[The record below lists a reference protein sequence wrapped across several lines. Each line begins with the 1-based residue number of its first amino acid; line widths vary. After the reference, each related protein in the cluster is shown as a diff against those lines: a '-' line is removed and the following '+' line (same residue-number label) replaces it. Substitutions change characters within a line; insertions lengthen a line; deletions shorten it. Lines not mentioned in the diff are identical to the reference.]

1 MALHNFVSPV
11 PRTCGMASLWILT
24 TFASIRSF
32 VALLKLRIL
41 LLRMLLKSICKKSEL
56 FVENSG
62 SFEQFF
68 SDDDVRSGFLKG
80 DNFWITA

>member
-1 MALHNFVSPV
+1 
-11 PRTCGMASLWILT
+11 
-24 TFASIRSF
+24 
-32 VALLKLRIL
+32 
-41 LLRMLLKSICKKSEL
+41 MLLKSICKKSEL